1 MKRVVASLCICWA
14 AFCGT
19 QSNTAP
25 LVFGMTPQE
34 ASIALG
40 VPLVYHSGGSGS
52 EIYLAYGSPGIPGFY
67 PVDSA
72 LALQFRKGQ
81 LTDGKRIGA
90 CAARGRSEDRMSA
103 RPIAL
108 SILDLSPVAAG
119 SSGAVSLRNSLDL
132 ARLADGLGFTR
143 YWVAEHHNLPS
154 IASSA
159 PDIMIGQIAAATAR
173 IRVGSGGVMLP
184 NHAPLMV
191 AERFKVLEAL
201 FPGRIDLGIGRAP
214 GTDPVTSYALRRR
227 QDAGGDDDFLER
239 FQELLLFES
248 NAFPE
253 GHPFRSVRAMPQDV
267 ALPPIW
273 LLGSSGYS
281 AQLAAMVGAGFSFA
295 HHFADHDAVAAMLSY
310 RDRFKPSPA
319 RATPYAILA
328 CAAVCA
334 DSDAEAER
342 LAATIDLNFV
352 RRSRGE
358 YLPLASPQE
367 AAAYPYSPAERGL
380 IARNRARLFVGAKPT
395 VLERLREMIAA
406 TKADEVMVTT
416 MIYDHA
422 ARRHS
427 YELLAEAFGLRA
439 LKDNEVPAA
448 AGPL

>member
-1 MKRVVASLCICWA
+1 M
-14 AFCGT
+14 
-19 QSNTAP
+19 
-25 LVFGMTPQE
+25 
-34 ASIALG
+34 
-40 VPLVYHSGGSGS
+40 VP
-52 EIYLAYGSPGIPGFY
+52 
-67 PVDSA
+67 
-72 LALQFRKGQ
+72 
-81 LTDGKRIGA
+81 
-90 CAARGRSEDRMSA
+90 
-103 RPIAL
+103 L

-132 ARLADGLGFTR
+132 ARLADRLGFTR

-159 PDIMIGQIAAATAR
+159 PDIMIGQIAAATER
-173 IRVGSGGVMLP
+173 IRVGSGGIMLP

-201 FPGRIDLGIGRAP
+201 FPGRIDLGLGRAP

-227 QDAGGDDDFLER
+227 QDAGGDDDFLQR
-239 FQELLLFES
+239 FQELMLFES

-253 GHPFRSVRAMPQDV
+253 GHPFRSVRAMPEDV

-295 HHFADHDAVAAMLSY
+295 HHFSDYDAAAAMLSY
-310 RDRFKPSPA
+310 RDQFKPSPA
-319 RATPYAILA
+319 RATPYAILG

-352 RRSRGE
+352 RRIRGE
-358 YLPLASPQE
+358 YLPLASPEE
-367 AAAYPYSPAERGL
+367 ATAYPYSPAERGL

-395 VLERLREMIAA
+395 ILQQLAPMIAA

-427 YELLAEAFGLRA
+427 YELLAQAFGLRA
-439 LKDNEVPAA
+439 
-448 AGPL
+448 